1 MQCNNVV
8 KVIDKTEN
16 PYTCPRRCGPL
27 KHGRS
32 LDVIGKT
39 THCKKCKGI
48 LLTKEEIRKWEK
60 KRGINKLRNN
70 DLFNLLNSGSYGELP
85 CPLCS
90 NKMKEL
96 HLSYKKSR
104 TMSRHEEVMK
114 DPKRITGEVVLE
126 FLPVIGALIQF
137 GRFITEVGEDATKGK
152 LKKTVTID
160 GCSSCS
166 SFWFDRG
173 EIIQITGND
182 VTLEYKGIT
191 VELAGANAKPS
202 PNVTTAHRTDE
213 VKPTKDA
220 AKK

>member
-16 PYTCPRRCGPL
+16 PYTCPRGCGPL

-96 HLSYKKSR
+96 HLSYKRSR
-104 TMSRHEEVMK
+104 VMSRQEEIAK
-114 DPKRITGEVVLE
+114 DPKKMSEEGALVHA
-126 FLPVIGALIQF
+126 PVIGIIFLI
-137 GRFITEVGEDATKGK
+137 GRMIYDVKEDRAKGK

-160 GCSSCS
+160 GCTSCS
-166 SFWFDRG
+166 SLWLDRG
-173 EIIQITGND
+173 EIFQITGND

-191 VELAGANAKPS
+191 VELAGANAEPS
-202 PNVTTAHRTDE
+202 PNVITTHVE
-213 VKPTKDA
+213 ETKN
-220 AKK
+220 

>member
-16 PYTCPRRCGPL
+16 LYACPRGCGPL

-32 LDVIGKT
+32 LDVVGKT

-48 LLTKEEIRKWEK
+48 LFTKEEIKKWEK
-60 KRGINKLRNN
+60 KGGINKLRNN
-70 DLFNLLNSGSYGELP
+70 DLFNLLNSGSNGELP

-96 HLSYKKSR
+96 HLTYKKSR
-104 TMSRHEEVMK
+104 MMSRHEEMAK
-114 DPKRITGEVVLE
+114 DPKKMAGNAALE
-126 FLPVIGALIQF
+126 YIPVIGGLIFF
-137 GRFITEVGEDATKGK
+137 GRMINDVRKDRTKGK

-160 GCSSCS
+160 GCASCS

-202 PNVTTAHRTDE
+202 PNVITTHVNEETNN
-213 VKPTKDA
+213 
-220 AKK
+220 